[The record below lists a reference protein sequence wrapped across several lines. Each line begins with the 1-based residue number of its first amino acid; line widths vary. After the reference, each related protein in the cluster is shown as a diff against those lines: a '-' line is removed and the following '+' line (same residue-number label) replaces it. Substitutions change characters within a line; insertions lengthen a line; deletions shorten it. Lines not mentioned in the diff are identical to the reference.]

1 MAKLIDLGF
10 SKGIIFETI
19 VSTYNH
25 DGTPN
30 AAPMGAIMQN
40 SERIKLNIYNS
51 STTSF
56 NLKTNKCAVI
66 NITSNIELFFKTAFK
81 EVNVDGKLPQDWFE
95 KSEAVA
101 APKLQLADAT
111 VDVSNIDLVAVGGE
125 KTSFSCR
132 VEQVNI
138 SKMCPQVYCRAMGL
152 TLEAI
157 IHGTRVKAFA
167 KDEKKKQQVEQLLQI
182 IGNCNDLINRTASNS
197 VYSDIMSDLMK
208 RINSWRNN
216 P

>member
-30 AAPMGAIMQN
+30 AAPMGAILQN
-40 SERIKLNIYNS
+40 SQRIKLNIYNS

-157 IHGTRVKAFA
+157 IHGTRVKAFV
-167 KDEKKKQQVEQLLQI
+167 KDQKKKQQVEQLLQI
-182 IGNCNDLINRTASNS
+182 IGNCNDVINRTAPNS
-197 VYSDIMSDLMK
+197 AYSDIMSDLMK
-208 RINSWRNN
+208 RINSWRDK